1 MNLPEVVDL
10 CNLVT
15 LTLNMINTSEDFDIH
30 QTDDSKLQNRK
41 DKADVQFTI
50 FFYYVVLTRNSL
62 KTIFDIPQ
70 KQKAHKLSNN

>member
-1 MNLPEVVDL
+1 
-10 CNLVT
+10 
-15 LTLNMINTSEDFDIH
+15 MINTSEDFDIR

-41 DKADVQFTI
+41 DKAHVQFTI
-50 FFYYVVLTRNSL
+50 FFYYVVLTRNCL